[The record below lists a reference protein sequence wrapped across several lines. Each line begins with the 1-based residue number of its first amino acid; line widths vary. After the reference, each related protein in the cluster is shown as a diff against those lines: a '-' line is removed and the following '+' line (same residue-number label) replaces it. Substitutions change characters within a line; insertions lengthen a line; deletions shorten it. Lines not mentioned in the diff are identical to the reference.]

1 MVYTPCSKIIY
12 QIHQGESRDIPYK
25 AGDCLEMG
33 RISYL
38 VGADDYA
45 VDWLRESLR
54 RYALEEQKT
63 ADKADILQYYAFAAY
78 KQGLAIYT
86 IC

>member
-1 MVYTPCSKIIY
+1 MTQVILYI
-12 QIHQGESRDIPYK
+12 

-38 VGADDYA
+38 IGADDYA

-54 RYALEEQKT
+54 RYALEEHKT
-63 ADKADILQYYAFAAY
+63 ADKEDILQYYAFAAY
-78 KQGLAIYT
+78 KQGINKEYST
-86 IC
+86 INFVKNTF